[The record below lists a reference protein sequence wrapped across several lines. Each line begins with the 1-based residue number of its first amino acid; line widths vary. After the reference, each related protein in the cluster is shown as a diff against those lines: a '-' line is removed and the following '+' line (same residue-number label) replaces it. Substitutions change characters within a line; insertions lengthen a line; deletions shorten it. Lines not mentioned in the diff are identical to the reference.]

1 MLTVG
6 RYSLRWILYFARR
19 FFFSINF
26 LSIFIY
32 VANILGTYLLKL
44 ASYAIQSPNKIAQK
58 TKNVKIQII
67 PMHRAFK
74 VTKNEPKS
82 QSTFHHI
89 HRDGATRS
97 LHPIHMSTQLTALSW
112 QHTDICLTQECYCLR
127 TKCQKAPE
135 KKTLTASLV
144 RIWYD
149 PRTIE
154 NRKKKRER
162 KLKF

>member
-82 QSTFHHI
+82 QSTFHQI

-97 LHPIHMSTQLTALSW
+97 HHPIHMSTQLTALSW

-135 KKTLTASLV
+135 KKNIDCLS
-144 RIWYD
+144 RPYMIR

-154 NRKKKRER
+154 NRKKNVNVN
-162 KLKF
+162 